1 MIKLFGQVRY
11 HWQPELSVSI
21 IYWSLSVV
29 PIFIGFALM
38 YESSNVPTLVLSL
51 IFACL
56 VFLALGVHRYF
67 TICDNGNLRVIAAL
81 PFRSSK
87 IQIATI
93 DKVEVN
99 KNSVTFHFNNGKK
112 KRTFYMRKWP
122 KKYFI
127 NALALN
133 PYFKGEVELSD
144 HLINL
149 DYFETYYTD

>member
-21 IYWSLSVV
+21 IYWSLSVI
-29 PIFIGFALM
+29 PIFIGLALM
-38 YESSNVPTLVLSL
+38 YESSRVPTLVLSL
-51 IFACL
+51 IFGFMVL
-56 VFLALGVHRYF
+56 LAVGIHRYF
-67 TICDNGNLRVIAAL
+67 TICEDGTLRIIAAL
-81 PFRSSK
+81 PLKSSK
-87 IQIATI
+87 LAISSI
-93 DKVEVN
+93 DKVAVT
-99 KNSVTFHFNNGKK
+99 KTSVTFHFNDGKK

-133 PYFKGEVELSD
+133 PSFQGEVELSD

-149 DYFETYYTD
+149 DYFEVYYKD